1 MNQYFFK
8 ITKEERENIL
18 DKHKTVY
25 DGYVTEYAKGENKQ
39 PLYVQDFANDKNG
52 ITVSNKGVVKP
63 YTNMGINESH
73 SGLDMIGDNS
83 EHLTNGTVDLDD
95 YGFNSDNEEY
105 PSPNEDEFEY
115 ISLGNIN
122 DDDGYDDYADEDY
135 DDKFDKESQEIKRIE
150 RELGNIN
157 DDDDDSVDDYKNRS
171 MYNPYYDEEED
182 ELEEGFDDF
191 KIMDLRG
198 GVDYSE
204 KEFPKS
210 NKYKVNMS
218 DINRGDTIDTFDD
231 GNFNN
236 LDFDF
241 EEVDEDVLPEFMEKL
256 HESIDMFRRFN
267 KYN

>member
-73 SGLDMIGDNS
+73 TGLDMIGGDSHDQS
-83 EHLTNGTVDLDD
+83 EYKYSHLKNGTVDMDSLMDMNANSESYHDD
-95 YGFNSDNEEY
+95 Y
-105 PSPNEDEFEY
+105 PSPGDDDDDFV
-115 ISLGNIN
+115 SLG
-122 DDDGYDDYADEDY
+122 
-135 DDKFDKESQEIKRIE
+135 KFF
-150 RELGNIN
+150 N
-157 DDDDDSVDDYKNRS
+157 DDDDVDVDSCDHCDN
-171 MYNPYYDEEED
+171 DFEI
-182 ELEEGFDDF
+182 ELGEGFDDPY
-191 KIMDLRG
+191 IMDLRG

-210 NKYKVNMS
+210 NRFKINMS
-218 DINRGDTIDTFDD
+218 DINMGDTLPPKNNDGIDDV
-231 GNFNN
+231 NI
-236 LDFDF
+236 DF
-241 EEVDEDVLPEFMEKL
+241 EEIDEDTLPEFIENL
-256 HESIDMFRRFN
+256 HESLDMFRRFK